1 MAPPPPRAGESP
13 LHWAAV
19 CGHTETAQAMLAAG
33 ANADLQDSDGA
44 RARALEPMGVASGG
58 MRRGGRR
65 V

>member
-13 LHWAAV
+13 LWWAAEN
-19 CGHTETAQAMLAAG
+19 GHTETAQALLAAG
-33 ANADLQDSDGA
+33 ANVDLQDNDGA
-44 RARALEPMGVASGG
+44 RARALELMGVASGG